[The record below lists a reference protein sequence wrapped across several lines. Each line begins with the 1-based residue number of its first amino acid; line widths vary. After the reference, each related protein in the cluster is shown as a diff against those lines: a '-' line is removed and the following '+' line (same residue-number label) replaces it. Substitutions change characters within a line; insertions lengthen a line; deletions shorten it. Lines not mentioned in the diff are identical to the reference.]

1 VFDQFHLLNEEVTC
15 MKKILVP
22 KIIMKKTMAALLAMS
37 FSMSFFA
44 AGCGSAGKAST
55 TKQATT
61 AKTAVSQEEKMKD
74 VEEKMSSARNTPIVK
89 AAKKVGP
96 AVVGITNKALVRDYF
111 NRTQL
116 VEKGS
121 GSGVI
126 YSKDGLIATNNHVV
140 EGARELVVSL
150 PDGKTYSGRVLG
162 TDPTTDLA
170 VVKIDAD
177 EDLTVAEFGDSDS
190 LMVGE
195 PAIAIGNPLGM
206 EFRGSVTAGVI
217 SALNRSVDVGERRF
231 KLIQTDAAINPGNSG
246 GALVNADG
254 QVIGI
259 NSAKIAA
266 SGVEGIGFAIPINE
280 AKPILEEL
288 AKNGR
293 IARPF
298 LGASLIDEDTAKRFG
313 IGLDLRGGLFV
324 ARLVQDGPAYRGGI
338 RPNDIILKFNGKSVK
353 SVADLR
359 DYLNQCKVG
368 DTVPVTILRG
378 DEQIDKMV
386 TLSEVPRSNE

>member
-1 VFDQFHLLNEEVTC
+1 
-15 MKKILVP
+15 MKHTIT
-22 KIIMKKTMAALLAMS
+22 KKTLSTLVALSLSAS
-37 FSMSFFA
+37 FLT
-44 AGCGSAGKAST
+44 AGCGLDSNKTA
-55 TKQATT
+55 
-61 AKTAVSQEEKMKD
+61 AKTENKPALTQEQQTKKAEAN
-74 VEEKMSSARNTPIVK
+74 MSAARNTPIVQ

-116 VEKGS
+116 VEQGS

-140 EGARELVVSL
+140 AGAQEIVVSL
-150 PDGKTYSGRVLG
+150 PDGKTYNGKVLG
-162 TDPTTDLA
+162 TDPNTDLA

-177 EDLTVAEFGDSDS
+177 EELPVAEFGDSDS

-195 PAIAIGNPLGM
+195 PAIGNPLGM

-217 SALNRSVDVGERRF
+217 SALNRSLDMGERRF
-231 KLIQTDAAINPGNSG
+231 RLIQTDAAINPGNSG

-280 AKPILEEL
+280 AKPILKEL
-288 AKNGR
+288 AEKGR
-293 IARPF
+293 VVRPY
-298 LGASLIDEDTAKRFG
+298 LGVSLLDQTLAKRLG
-313 IGLDLRGGLFV
+313 IDLDLRGGLFV
-324 ARLVQDGPAYRGGI
+324 VKMFQDGPAYRGGI
-338 RPNDIILKFNGKSVK
+338 RPNDIIVKFNGTKVA

-359 DYLNQCKVG
+359 DALGKCQVG
-368 DTVPVTILRG
+368 QQVPVTILRG
-378 DEQIDKMV
+378 DEEVNKTV
-386 TLSEVPRSNE
+386 TLTEMPQQSSQQ